1 MGDGGTKWQSRNSYS
16 IMWAGSGIHAYFRG
30 NKDVTE
36 IVLKEVTEV
45 TTNRMAEIRKILRN
59 KPSS

>member
-1 MGDGGTKWQSRNSYS
+1 
-16 IMWAGSGIHAYFRG
+16 MWAGSGIHAYFRG
-30 NKDVTE
+30 SKDVTE

-45 TTNRMAEIRKILRN
+45 TTNRRAEIRKKLRN